1 MAKVSL
7 RIYNREIER
16 LVEQG
21 QTDEAIAHCRH
32 ILKTFPKHLETYRLL
47 GKAYLEARR
56 YAEAVDIFGR
66 LLMAVPD
73 DFVAHVGLSIIR
85 DEEGKLDDAI
95 WHMERAYEVQ
105 SSNAAIQGELQRL
118 YGRRDGMEPPKV
130 RMSRG
135 ALARIYVHGELYP
148 QAISEIRAVLA
159 ADSQRVDMQLLL
171 AYSYYKSGQR
181 ADATDI
187 CTQLIK
193 RYAYTFDANR
203 IMVDLLPGSTGAES
217 TQIYRMHVSEL
228 DPYSN
233 FTKGSIFQTAEVSD
247 ASVNLERLEYSGEEV
262 QMGQDWNN
270 ASLGFS
276 SVAPLGSGLV
286 MNEEQPDWLR
296 STGTDETLQSSTG
309 PVSTPQAGEGIP
321 DFLRDAGWGASSAP
335 ETPSSMFDEEPG
347 GEGLVQADIPEWL
360 KSQTPSASAPLK
372 TEPAPKIETPDYL
385 ANLDTSFDPFEG
397 ASAPSSSLPDWL
409 KDASG
414 TSTEDLPQPEPLNP
428 ASDTPDWLKAASEGL
443 ADNQPSTED
452 DTPDWL
458 AGLGVAAAA
467 STAVSAAM
475 DEPSAEPVDLPDWL
489 KSAEPTKEAAAPNIE
504 SLGSSAQEQDD
515 AVAWLESL
523 AAKHG
528 AKPEEL
534 VTDPNKRSETPPDW
548 VAQAQS
554 VGSQT
559 PANIESL
566 GSSAQEQDDA
576 VAWLESLA
584 AKHGAKPEE
593 LVTDPNKRS
602 ETPPDWVAQA
612 QSVGSQTPASIESL
626 GSSAQEQD
634 DAVAW
639 LESLAAKHG
648 AKPEELVTD
657 PNKRSETPPDWVAQ
671 AQVVGSQTPPEPK
684 PAVQDWSAN
693 AQNIGEEFFAE
704 FESASSD
711 QPAANDAWLK
721 NIEDEQ
727 KPEAPSSDLPDW
739 MKGEEEQ
746 PLERGAIP
754 EWLSESGPSEETS
767 SRSLN
772 TSSLAGWLSDL
783 DDTDAA
789 KVESEEALVKNQDL
803 TEWLSGLDNEPGL
816 DIDPE
821 TLRAPMPPVSAQPPM
836 REKSPASAD
845 LPSWL
850 DGVDDANETD
860 EPSWS
865 PAADKEERAP
875 VSLSADLPEWLQGAD
890 DEKEGDELSDLP
902 PWSHREQWEAEGGR
916 LAQPRPTSPSDWHPV
931 AAASK
936 EPEPPARERTSQKL
950 VQNPPEPDSS
960 GGKKKPPAKQGLPRS
975 RKSEGQGTVNTLNL
989 AKSELDR
996 GDIPEALMHYGKLIK
1011 RGKHLEETIGHLS
1024 ESLYRY
1030 PVEVG
1035 IWQTLGDAYMRANR
1049 LKEALDAYNKAE
1061 ELIR

>member
-1 MAKVSL
+1 ML
-7 RIYNREIER
+7 
-16 LVEQG
+16 
-21 QTDEAIAHCRH
+21 
-32 ILKTFPKHLETYRLL
+32 F
-47 GKAYLEARR
+47 
-56 YAEAVDIFGR
+56 
-66 LLMAVPD
+66 
-73 DFVAHVGLSIIR
+73 
-85 DEEGKLDDAI
+85 
-95 WHMERAYEVQ
+95 
-105 SSNAAIQGELQRL
+105 
-118 YGRRDGMEPPKV
+118 
-130 RMSRG
+130 
-135 ALARIYVHGELYP
+135 
-148 QAISEIRAVLA
+148 
-159 ADSQRVDMQLLL
+159 
-171 AYSYYKSGQR
+171 
-181 ADATDI
+181 
-187 CTQLIK
+187 
-193 RYAYTFDANR
+193 
-203 IMVDLLPGSTGAES
+203 
-217 TQIYRMHVSEL
+217 
-228 DPYSN
+228 
-233 FTKGSIFQTAEVSD
+233 
-247 ASVNLERLEYSGEEV
+247 
-262 QMGQDWNN
+262 
-270 ASLGFS
+270 
-276 SVAPLGSGLV
+276 
-286 MNEEQPDWLR
+286 R
-296 STGTDETLQSSTG
+296 S
-309 PVSTPQAGEGIP
+309 
-321 DFLRDAGWGASSAP
+321 
-335 ETPSSMFDEEPG
+335 
-347 GEGLVQADIPEWL
+347 
-360 KSQTPSASAPLK
+360 
-372 TEPAPKIETPDYL
+372 
-385 ANLDTSFDPFEG
+385 
-397 ASAPSSSLPDWL
+397 
-409 KDASG
+409 
-414 TSTEDLPQPEPLNP
+414 
-428 ASDTPDWLKAASEGL
+428 
-443 ADNQPSTED
+443 
-452 DTPDWL
+452 
-458 AGLGVAAAA
+458 
-467 STAVSAAM
+467 
-475 DEPSAEPVDLPDWL
+475 
-489 KSAEPTKEAAAPNIE
+489 EPTKEAAKPNIE

-528 AKPEEL
+528 AKPEE
-534 VTDPNKRSETPPDW
+534 R
-548 VAQAQS
+548 
-554 VGSQT
+554 
-559 PANIESL
+559 
-566 GSSAQEQDDA
+566 
-576 VAWLESLA
+576 
-584 AKHGAKPEE
+584 
-593 LVTDPNKRS
+593 
-602 ETPPDWVAQA
+602 
-612 QSVGSQTPASIESL
+612 
-626 GSSAQEQD
+626 
-634 DAVAW
+634 
-639 LESLAAKHG
+639 
-648 AKPEELVTD
+648 VTD

-684 PAVQDWSAN
+684 TAVQDWSAN

-727 KPEAPSSDLPDW
+727 KPEASSSDLPDW

-875 VSLSADLPEWLQGAD
+875 VSLSADLPDWLQGAD